1 MQTNMQANTNA
12 QMQLQAMNES
22 LARDRDR
29 KQMLERLY
37 NDAVE
42 TPLPAAPMPAGQPPG
57 ASGTVVAEASTS
69 QQLATARAT
78 LSNLELRYKPDHPDI
93 RRTKRLIATLE
104 AQVAAEAGGATP
116 EVPGGASDAEIR
128 RRERLGQ
135 MTAEIESLSRQIA
148 FKESEERRV
157 RDEIGEYQRRIEAVP
172 GLESEWAA
180 LTRDYETQQ
189 LAYKDLLSKSEASKV
204 AVDLEQ
210 QQIGEHFR
218 IVDPAGV
225 PVHPRP
231 SIRRKINAGGLAL
244 GLLLGLGIA
253 ALLEDKDESFRTNAE
268 IVDLLGLPVLASV
281 PYIATTAVRAQRRRR
296 TLWLSVAGAVC
307 LFGVCYVT
315 WTLKLWNSLT

>member
-1 MQTNMQANTNA
+1 
-12 QMQLQAMNES
+12 
-22 LARDRDR
+22 
-29 KQMLERLY
+29 
-37 NDAVE
+37 
-42 TPLPAAPMPAGQPPG
+42 
-57 ASGTVVAEASTS
+57 
-69 QQLATARAT
+69 
-78 LSNLELRYKPDHPDI
+78 
-93 RRTKRLIATLE
+93 
-104 AQVAAEAGGATP
+104 
-116 EVPGGASDAEIR
+116 
-128 RRERLGQ
+128 

-253 ALLEDKDESFRTNAE
+253 ALLEVQGRVFSHQRRDRRFAGLAGTGQCALYRNDCRPCPAQAPNSVALRRRS
-268 IVDLLGLPVLASV
+268 GLPLRGLLRHVDSEALEQPDMMENV
-281 PYIATTAVRAQRRRR
+281 
-296 TLWLSVAGAVC
+296 
-307 LFGVCYVT
+307 
-315 WTLKLWNSLT
+315 